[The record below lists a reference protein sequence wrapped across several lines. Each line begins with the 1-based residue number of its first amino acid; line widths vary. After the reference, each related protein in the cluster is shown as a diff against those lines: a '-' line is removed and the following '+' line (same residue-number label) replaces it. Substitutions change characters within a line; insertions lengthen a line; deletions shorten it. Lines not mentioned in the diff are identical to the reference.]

1 MIGAA
6 DIEYVELQYGGENY
20 EEWMEYDG
28 RDNYFDYDGNGN
40 LVHRKRLLV
49 FKDAAAEKAWNG
61 GQNVTK

>member
-1 MIGAA
+1 MAA
-6 DIEYVELQYGGENY
+6 GNY

>member
-28 RDNYFDYDGNGN
+28 RGNYFDYDGNGN

-49 FKDAAAEKAWNG
+49 FKDADAEKAWND